1 MKPVSAVLRER
12 EGAFIMATNMT
23 NSEAM
28 VTSAAP
34 YTTESKQKYPQGMG
48 EARQALESILHLS
61 SAFEISSTKTTSFP
75 VAALDSI
82 YRCASTISSNL
93 NTRSRRTVL
102 VPCSTPVTYSCKALT
117 AVDISS
123 VSL

>member
-1 MKPVSAVLRER
+1 MHGPHDQKSLHETCLSGFEER

-34 YTTESKQKYPQGMG
+34 YTTESTQTYPQGMS

-61 SAFEISSTKTTSFP
+61 SAFEI
-75 VAALDSI
+75 
-82 YRCASTISSNL
+82 
-93 NTRSRRTVL
+93 
-102 VPCSTPVTYSCKALT
+102 
-117 AVDISS
+117 
-123 VSL
+123 

>member
-12 EGAFIMATNMT
+12 EGACRMATTMT

-34 YTTESKQKYPQGMG
+34 YTTESKQTYPQGMS

-61 SAFEISSTKTTSFP
+61 SAFEI
-75 VAALDSI
+75 
-82 YRCASTISSNL
+82 
-93 NTRSRRTVL
+93 
-102 VPCSTPVTYSCKALT
+102 
-117 AVDISS
+117 
-123 VSL
+123 